1 MLGTD
6 IYNLLSISVMLGIFI
21 FKFIIKNCLIVHIL
35 YYLTVV
41 AVLYLITIVRIYS
54 LKYLYIMSE
63 TPKNKGFNTSI
74 GKSSPARGNNK

>member
-1 MLGTD
+1 
-6 IYNLLSISVMLGIFI
+6 MLGIFI

-41 AVLYLITIVRIYS
+41 AVLYFCSLITIVRIYS

-63 TPKNKGFNTSI
+63 TPKNKGFNTSNI
-74 GKSSPARGNNK
+74 GKSSPARGNIK